1 MNRNRMIDQA
11 RWTREGQILTGETAV
26 RLLITLVPL
35 MACACTPTVRVA
47 APTEPI
53 TINLNVRIDQEVRV
67 RLDREVEELIA
78 DNPDL
83 F

>member
-1 MNRNRMIDQA
+1 MTLIPRSKA
-11 RWTREGQILTGETAV
+11 LVLALLAAPALTT
-26 RLLITLVPL
+26 
-35 MACACTPTVRVA
+35 ACTHTVKVE

-53 TINLNVRIDQEVRV
+53 TINLNVKIDQEVRV
-67 RLDREVEELIA
+67 KLDQEVEDLIA

>member
-1 MNRNRMIDQA
+1 M
-11 RWTREGQILTGETAV
+11 LPV
-26 RLLITLVPL
+26 LV
-35 MACACTPTVRVA
+35 CACTPTVRVA

-67 RLDREVEELIA
+67 RLDREVEDLIA

>member
-1 MNRNRMIDQA
+1 MRHRLPLIA
-11 RWTREGQILTGETAV
+11 IVSAAAV
-26 RLLITLVPL
+26 S
-35 MACACTPTVRVA
+35 ACTPTVQVK

-53 TINLNVRIDQEVRV
+53 TINLNVKIDQTVRV
-67 RLDREVEELIA
+67 ILEKEVESLIA

>member
-1 MNRNRMIDQA
+1 MAETIVRPLSA
-11 RWTREGQILTGETAV
+11 VLVAAGLLT
-26 RLLITLVPL
+26 
-35 MACACTPTVRVA
+35 ACTHTVKVE

-53 TINLNVRIDQEVRV
+53 TINLNVKIDQEVRV
-67 RLDREVEELIA
+67 KLVQEVEDLIA

>member
-1 MNRNRMIDQA
+1 M
-11 RWTREGQILTGETAV
+11 TSK
-26 RLLITLVPL
+26 LIQPLALAGPL
-35 MACACTPTVRVA
+35 MLMVAACSPTVKVA

-53 TINLNVRIDQEVRV
+53 TINLNVKIDGDVRV
-67 RLDREVEELIA
+67 RLDKEVDDLIA

>member
-1 MNRNRMIDQA
+1 MIDQSH
-11 RWTREGQILTGETAV
+11 RTREGRHLTGDLGV
-26 RLLITLVPL
+26 RLLITIVPL
-35 MACACTPTVRVA
+35 LACACTPTVRVA